1 MILALLAANIIAPT
15 STSWK
20 TLDRVIDGK
29 AACAISQSFAD
40 GTSFLF
46 VVDEES
52 KKLNEFSLMAEN
64 KNWSIRE
71 GERLG
76 DIAVKSGPYA
86 FGSVAAAGPGLF
98 IIGSF
103 LDGLLPFL
111 RAASDSGFTVRISER
126 NKEVGFY
133 APAGLKPAVDKLE
146 ACVRNRFSRSNDPF
160 AK

>member
-15 STSWK
+15 STSWA
-20 TLDRVIDGK
+20 TTDAVVDGK
-29 AACAISQSFAD
+29 ETCAISQSFAD

-46 VVDEES
+46 IVDENNE
-52 KKLNEFSLMAEN
+52 KLNQFSLVAQN

-86 FGSVAAAGPGLF
+86 FGSIAATGPGSF

-103 LDGLLPFL
+103 LDRLILFL
-111 RAASDSGFTVRISER
+111 RAASDSGFTIRISER
-126 NKEVGFY
+126 NKEVGRY
-133 APAGLKPAVDKLE
+133 SSVGLAPAVDRLE
-146 ACVRNRFSRSNDPF
+146 ACIRKRFSKPDDPF

>member
-1 MILALLAANIIAPT
+1 MILALLAASTIAPI
-15 STSWK
+15 SGSWK
-20 TLDRVIDGK
+20 VVDGLLEGTET
-29 AACAISQSFAD
+29 CAISQSFAD

-46 VVDEES
+46 IVDENNV
-52 KKLNEFSLMAEN
+52 KRNEFSLVAEN
-64 KNWSIRE
+64 KKWSIRE

-86 FGSVAAAGPGLF
+86 FGSVAATGPGLF

-103 LDGLLPFL
+103 LDRLILFL
-111 RAASDSGFTVRISER
+111 RAASDSGFTIRISER
-126 NKEVGFY
+126 NKEIGPY

-146 ACVRNRFSRSNDPF
+146 VCLRNRFSKSPDPF